1 MSRWRVKIDTLN
13 LYNLKISFVVSPEN
27 NEWKMNLESLLSGL
41 TIASIFL
48 LTSELWLEFVM
59 SAFRKGQSF
68 GCWTS
73 DVQFLLS
80 RNQADSYT
88 TLDFWS
94 QLVCVIVRKSLLLC
108 SCFHLCPRWWN
119 YYDWSVEK
127 WEEKDSSGVSKWSNS
142 IQFHHLT
149 LYPVFAWY
157 LLLLSPFH
165 LLPGCLFFH
174 HENVL

>member
-1 MSRWRVKIDTLN
+1 MLFPQKTKNEKWTWSPCWVAWLLLVSSFSPASYGWN
-13 LYNLKISFVVSPEN
+13 LWWVP
-27 NEWKMNLESLLSGL
+27 
-41 TIASIFL
+41 
-48 LTSELWLEFVM
+48 SEGPKLWLLNQWC
-59 SAFRKGQSF
+59 SIPL
-68 GCWTS
+68 
-73 DVQFLLS
+73 VQKS
-80 RNQADSYT
+80 GSYT
-88 TLDFWS
+88 ILDFWS